1 MNLPK
6 LISIISAQEL
16 NLKKLLE
23 IINEKKEC
31 LVNNKYE
38 RLNEVV
44 AHEEHALLSIQISE
58 ENRLEKMQD
67 LFTEYGIDNE
77 RYKLEILVENL
88 NGKVDLKILNNIT
101 EGEKRIKNTIE
112 EINRVNHLNL
122 VLIQQSRTLIND
134 TIKAVINTSKRSI
147 LDRKA

>member
-44 AHEEHALLSIQISE
+44 AHEEHALLSIQITE